1 MKMFEKIKR
10 TFSKREQ
17 DDDLMPDNNTEYV
30 ELDTESG
37 SIDTSHR

>member
-10 TFSKREQ
+10 TFSRREND
-17 DDDLMPDNNTEYV
+17 DDDLMPENNTEYV

-37 SIDTSHR
+37 